1 MLTILCTFCEI
12 KELYQKRWNFL
23 YKKKKEM
30 TKKFRGSNCENKNL
44 GSKYEMVNHLSLHF
58 PKNAPNTIP
67 TSSSMLNQPLN
78 VI

>member
-1 MLTILCTFCEI
+1 
-12 KELYQKRWNFL
+12 
-23 YKKKKEM
+23 M